1 VAADGECASARV
13 CVPGAH
19 IILPCGAYK
28 TANTS
33 LLDPDSDAAAL
44 SITPICS
51 RHVWRVCSA
60 LLGQAPPSTHPNT
73 RDITACRTAHEHQKA
88 FRTMVRQSLENKLLV
103 AANSEQSTTPT
114 PYKPSPLFSN
124 SPRQSP
130 FRRPGSIREASPST
144 VRPLTPNSSPLKPKE
159 TPTTPSQATLRQSTA
174 SNASQNPP
182 AWLNKRSSTA
192 ELPPSPT
199 RNIPSP
205 TRNSSASTQATVR
218 PLSTASLAAR
228 FEGGRASTPPLVERS
243 ASVEKLATTDKLAPV
258 EKFTPYEKPL
268 EYTPYEK
275 PLEFTQ
281 YEKPAEFAPV
291 KPLEFTPHEKV
302 VVKPATRPAPLTRS
316 VTSDALSKLPPPL
329 LHSMRESFSVMDRDN
344 DGHVNSADVA
354 DMLSQLGLSATPSSL
369 AAYFNGA
376 QSINLATFLNTLSDL
391 LSGLSRSSELSAA
404 FEAFDDGDDGQIDL
418 AELKDALLHTAPEPG
433 ERKMTE
439 REIDMVVEGFSGRRA
454 FGKGGKGLGRGEVF
468 RYHEFM
474 ATLTGGSGGENG
486 GNASTPT

>member
-1 VAADGECASARV
+1 
-13 CVPGAH
+13 
-19 IILPCGAYK
+19 
-28 TANTS
+28 
-33 LLDPDSDAAAL
+33 
-44 SITPICS
+44 
-51 RHVWRVCSA
+51 
-60 LLGQAPPSTHPNT
+60 
-73 RDITACRTAHEHQKA
+73 
-88 FRTMVRQSLENKLLV
+88 MVRHTAENKLFM
-103 AANSEQSTTPT
+103 AANTQQSTTPT

-144 VRPLTPNSSPLKPKE
+144 TVRPLTPNSSPLKPKDN
-159 TPTTPSQATLRQSTA
+159 TPTTPSQANLRQATI

-182 AWLNKRSSTA
+182 AWLNKRASTA
-192 ELPPSPT
+192 EPPLSPA

-205 TRNSSASTQATVR
+205 TRNASYSTAATVR

-228 FEGGRASTPPLVERS
+228 FEEGRASTPPLVERS
-243 ASVEKLATTDKLAPV
+243 TSAEKLVPDKLVPAEKIAPVEKLAPV
-258 EKFTPYEKPL
+258 ENF
-268 EYTPYEK
+268 TPYEK
-275 PLEFTQ
+275 PLEFTP
-281 YEKPAEFAPV
+281 YEKPLQFKPYEKPV
-291 KPLEFTPHEKV
+291 E
-302 VVKPATRPAPLTRS
+302 KPATRPAPLTRA
-316 VTSDALSKLPPPL
+316 VTSDALSRLPPPL

-354 DMLSQLGLSATPSSL
+354 DMLSQLGLSATPSTL
-369 AAYFNGA
+369 ATYFNGA

-433 ERKMTE
+433 ERKLTE
-439 REIDMVVEGFSGRRA
+439 REIDSVVESFSGRRV

-486 GNASTPT
+486 ENGAAPA

>member
-1 VAADGECASARV
+1 VQVCKCWAR
-13 CVPGAH
+13 
-19 IILPCGAYK
+19 ILPYGAYK
-28 TANTS
+28 TANTR
-33 LLDPDSDAAAL
+33 LLDPDSDAVL
-44 SITPICS
+44 SIGRSAAGMPG
-51 RHVWRVCSA
+51 VWRVCSA
-60 LLGQAPPSTHPNT
+60 LLGQSLSSTPPKHARRIVRKT
-73 RDITACRTAHEHQKA
+73 DHEHHKEA
-88 FRTMVRQSLENKLLV
+88 KTMVRQSLDNKLFM

-192 ELPPSPT
+192 EPPLSPT

-205 TRNSSASTQATVR
+205 TRTSSASTTATVR

-243 ASVEKLATTDKLAPV
+243 TSAEKLVPADKLVPV

-268 EYTPYEK
+268 EFTPHEK
-275 PLEFTQ
+275 PT
-281 YEKPAEFAPV
+281 EFAPV
-291 KPLEFTPHEKV
+291 KPLEFTPYE
-302 VVKPATRPAPLTRS
+302 KPAAKPAARPAPLTRS
-316 VTSDALSKLPPPL
+316 LTSDALSKLPPPL

-376 QSINLATFLNTLSDL
+376 QSINLATFLTTLSDL

-433 ERKMTE
+433 ERKLTE

-486 GNASTPT
+486 GNATTPT